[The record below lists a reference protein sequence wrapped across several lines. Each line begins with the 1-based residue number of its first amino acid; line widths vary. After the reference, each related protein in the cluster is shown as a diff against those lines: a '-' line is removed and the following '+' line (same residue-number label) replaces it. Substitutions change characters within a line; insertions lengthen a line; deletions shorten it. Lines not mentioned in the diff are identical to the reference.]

1 MAKVIAQGKSF
12 EITQENEGLLLNDS
26 KVNIDAST
34 IDGKQ
39 NLIYDGK
46 SYTIE
51 VIEKDAVSGKL
62 ILNINGRRIE
72 TQLQNNLHLLLK
84 KMGMNQGKKKQNE
97 LKAPMPGLV
106 LDILVQENQEVQEGE
121 VLLVLEAMKMENAIK
136 SPMSGTV
143 ESISIEKGQTVDK
156 NQLLI
161 KLK

>member
-12 EITQENEGLLLNDS
+12 DITQEKEELTLNESD
-26 KVNIDAST
+26 VNIDLST

-39 NLIYDGK
+39 NLIYNGK
-46 SYTIE
+46 SYNIQI
-51 VIEKDAVSGKL
+51 IEKDAVSGKITL
-62 ILNINGRRIE
+62 KINGRKIE

-97 LKAPMPGLV
+97 VKAPMPGLV

-143 ESISIEKGQTVDK
+143 ESISIKKGQTVDK
-156 NQLLI
+156 NQLMI
-161 KLK
+161 KIK

>member
-12 EITQENEGLLLNDS
+12 DITQENEGLLLNDS
-26 KVNIDAST
+26 KVNIDVST

-39 NLIYDGK
+39 NLIYNGK